1 MNIDHD
7 KKKFETKMCKSEIF
21 YYSNNIVIKQKNLM
35 YSWHLNEKFFEIES
49 SCFSNFLTKLFVIIS

>member
-21 YYSNNIVIKQKNLM
+21 YYSNNIVIKHKKFNVFFAFKQ
-35 YSWHLNEKFFEIES
+35 KFFEI
-49 SCFSNFLTKLFVIIS
+49 